1 MSRGGK
7 RCVIM
12 LADGARSDVFEHL
25 LERGML
31 KNIARHIVEP
41 GRFTKAASV
50 FPSTTGPAYCPY
62 LMGVFPGRGG
72 MPGIRWLDKKLW
84 DSPFNTRRIRS
95 YVCYEAAFLNGDL
108 AKPPPTLFETFPSS
122 ASVFN
127 EMTRG
132 LAPKGNLTGS
142 ASSAYWKLR
151 SHFFEGG
158 KSIDRVAADKL
169 LGCFEG
175 AAENFP
181 HFCFAVFMQIDSLS
195 HKLHPF
201 HKKVVNAYVELDG
214 IVGEVA
220 GRLKEKGLL
229 EQTLL
234 AIVSDHGLTA
244 THTHFDLSGFLE
256 ERGFRVLQYPNIFRN
271 FFGADCSVMVSGN
284 AMAHVYFRN
293 PGAAEAEKVAQT
305 LADRPEADIVMSADG
320 GGRITVLSG
329 RGRAVVEPREGGVF
343 YETHGGDPF
352 GFGEM
357 PQVMTGDEQLALT
370 FRTGYPDALVQACQ
384 IFESSR
390 AGNIVVSAKPGF
402 DLRARFE
409 FPEHM
414 ASHGSMAAE
423 HTTVPV
429 AINAPVSGREARTVD
444 IYPTVLEHMETPVPP
459 EAQGRS
465 LLRNSD

>member
-1 MSRGGK
+1 MSGSKK
-7 RCVIM
+7 RCVVI

-50 FPSTTGPAYCPY
+50 FPSTTGPAYSPY
-62 LMGVFPGRGG
+62 LMGVFPGQCG
-72 MPGIRWLDKKLW
+72 MPGIRWLDKELW
-84 DSPFNTRRIRS
+84 DNPFNIRRIRS

-108 AKPPPTLFETFPSS
+108 AESPPTLFEIFPSS
-122 ASVFN
+122 ASIFN

-132 LAPKGNLTGS
+132 LAPENNLTRP
-142 ASSAYWKLR
+142 AISAYWKLR
-151 SHFFEGG
+151 SHFFERG

-169 LGCFEG
+169 LSCFERP
-175 AAENFP
+175 EEDIP
-181 HFCFAVFMQIDSLS
+181 DFCFSVFMQIDSLS

-201 HKKVVNAYVELDG
+201 HKKVIDAYLELDG

-220 GRLKEKGLL
+220 GKLREKGLL
-229 EQTLL
+229 EQTLV

-244 THTHFDLSGFLE
+244 THTHLDLAGLLE
-256 ERGFRVLQYPNIFRN
+256 ERGFRLLQYPNIFRN

-284 AMAHVYFRN
+284 AMAHIYFRD
-293 PGAAEAEKVAQT
+293 PDGAAVGEVAQM
-305 LADRPEADIVMSADG
+305 LADRRETDIVMSADG
-320 GGRITVLSG
+320 GGGVTVLSE
-329 RGRAVVEPREGGVF
+329 RGRARIERRGEKII
-343 YETHGGDPF
+343 YETKGGDPF
-352 GFGEM
+352 GFENM
-357 PQVMTGDEQLALT
+357 PEAMSKDEQLSLT
-370 FRTGYPDALVQACQ
+370 FSTEYPDALVQACQ

-390 AGNIVVSAKPGF
+390 AGDIVVSAKPGF

-414 ASHGSMAAE
+414 ASHGSMATE

-429 AINAPVSGREARTVD
+429 AINTPVSGREARTVD
-444 IYPTVLEHMETPVPP
+444 IYPTILEYMETPVPQTA
-459 EAQGRS
+459 EGKS
-465 LLRNSD
+465 LLSGS